1 MRKKKTYGLIS
12 TSILLLLSAC
22 TSTNY
27 ATPSVA
33 SSDYY
38 KGVAPSASASPIG
51 ESGFEGLR
59 PGLLPDTSFSE
70 DEKKLAG
77 LIVRNVSVS
86 FPVKVGVLLYNHSSN
101 IDETDRKTYYSSF
114 IEKLKTNSNISAVT
128 EVSSSFMGSS
138 TTIEDLRKLAA
149 RFQVSFLLIL
159 NDKYQP
165 TIENTKEQLLPADVI
180 LGNKNWESSSSI
192 EVLALDVLNGVFV
205 YSSSASSKINE
216 KYSQSVAKIKEPVLT
231 KKSSSQSW
239 EQITQKVLT
248 QLDEFKASVDKQKAS
263 PSPEVQK

>member
-12 TSILLLLSAC
+12 IAILLLVSAC
-22 TSTNY
+22 TTGNSIAPAY
-27 ATPSVA
+27 VS
-33 SSDYY
+33 
-38 KGVAPSASASPIG
+38 APSKDMAGVMPSAVPT
-51 ESGFEGLR
+51 SGGFDGLR

-86 FPVKVGVLLYNHSSN
+86 FPVKVGVLLYNPGSN
-101 IDETDRKTYYSSF
+101 IDETDRKAYYSSF
-114 IEKLKTNSNISAVT
+114 IEKLKTNTNISAVT

-165 TIENTKEQLLPADVI
+165 TIENTKEQLLPSDIV